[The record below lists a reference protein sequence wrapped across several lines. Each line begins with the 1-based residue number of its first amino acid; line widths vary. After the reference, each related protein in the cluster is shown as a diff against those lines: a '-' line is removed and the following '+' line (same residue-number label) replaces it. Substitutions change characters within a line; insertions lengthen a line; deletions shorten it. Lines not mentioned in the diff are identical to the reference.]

1 MSPFGPHDGASMR
14 PPALESFRS
23 APVATLIAHTDWP
36 SSRADANAISL
47 SSGDQVG
54 WRASLKRSV
63 MRVAVPPEDGSV
75 QMLPC
80 MSMASVRPSGDTPTD
95 IDVPSW
101 TVTSISADLVGCAAR
116 SVNTNANAATD
127 TSTPT
132 AIRLLRIAALLD
144 DGDCGVLLHAFD
156 RIWRIEFLNARDSSR
171 RD

>member
-1 MSPFGPHDGASMR
+1 
-14 PPALESFRS
+14 
-23 APVATLIAHTDWP
+23 
-36 SSRADANAISL
+36 
-47 SSGDQVG
+47 
-54 WRASLKRSV
+54 

-101 TVTSISADLVGCAAR
+101 TVTSISADLVGCAPR
-116 SVNTNANAATD
+116 SVSTNASAATD

-144 DGDCGVLLHAFD
+144 DGDCGVLLHGFG
-156 RIWRIEFLNARDSSR
+156 RKPGLPSTRTR
-171 RD
+171 RPT